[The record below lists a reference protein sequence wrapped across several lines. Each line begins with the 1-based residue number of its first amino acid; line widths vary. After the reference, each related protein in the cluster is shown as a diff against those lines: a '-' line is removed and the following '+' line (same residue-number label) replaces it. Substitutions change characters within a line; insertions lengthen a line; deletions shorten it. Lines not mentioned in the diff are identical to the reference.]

1 MAVDLDAHGQLCR
14 HGQEVLLK
22 CPLHQP
28 LLLLCHQGHF
38 LLRRFPI
45 LQFLLKLLQGSHLC
59 CYCRLGCY
67 CLGHHHWVT
76 RETGRRP
83 GTVMGMATSSS
94 FLTLGAG
101 VMELLLVLV
110 ARPREDTGS
119 LGEDSMLW
127 APAGK

>member
-1 MAVDLDAHGQLCR
+1 MDPDAHGQLR
-14 HGQEVLLK
+14 RQGQEVLLK

-28 LLLLCHQGHF
+28 LLLLCQQGRF
-38 LLRRFPI
+38 LLGRLPI
-45 LQFLLKLLQGSHLC
+45 LQFLPEPLQGSCLC
-59 CYCRLGCY
+59 CYARLGCCY
-67 CLGHHHWVT
+67 LGRHRWVT

-83 GTVMGMATSSS
+83 GTVMGMAASYS

-101 VMELLLVLV
+101 VMELLLMLV

-127 APAGK
+127 APAGE